1 MIECLVFDKLEIAP
15 NQYVPPFIE
24 PIVAAAKRGDDLV
37 PYVRSLVSSLGF
49 DHFTYGASNTLHPDK
64 NGTTYAYWTA
74 PDEWMHA
81 YAAKGFIEVDP
92 RVFLTCK
99 SAIPLIWDQ
108 TNVRGIGH
116 NVDVFVD
123 TAKRFGICSG
133 VSFML
138 HGPYDGHA
146 ALIFDS
152 HIERND
158 EIRMRL
164 IARNL
169 PDLHMFGCYW
179 HELFAMPL
187 IRQRREHARRASM
200 SDRER
205 ECLQLAANGLTTKDI
220 ASRLRIS
227 ARTVQ
232 FHFGRIC
239 GKLNAANR
247 HEAIAV
253 AVRERLLAAGA
264 EVEPNPPLLAQPGTV
279 APPFIRS
286 PSATHA
292 APPPSARS
300 RAG

>member
-1 MIECLVFDKLEIAP
+1 MIECLVFDKLEIP
-15 NQYVPPFIE
+15 PHQYVPPFLE
-24 PIVAAAKRGDDLV
+24 PLVQAAKRGDDLV
-37 PYVRSLVSSLGF
+37 PYVRSLVTSLGF

-64 NGTTYAYWTA
+64 NGMTYAYWTA
-74 PDEWMHA
+74 PDEWMQA
-81 YAAKGFIEVDP
+81 YASKGFIEVDP

-108 TNVRGIGH
+108 TNVRGIGQ

-146 ALIFDS
+146 AVIFDS
-152 HIERND
+152 HVERND

-179 HELFAMPL
+179 HELFMMPV

-200 SDRER
+200 SGRER

-220 ASRLRIS
+220 ATRLGIS

-232 FHFGRIC
+232 FHFGRLC

-247 HEAIAV
+247 QEAIAV
-253 AVRERLLAAGA
+253 AVRERLLTTGA
-264 EVEPNPPLLAQPGTV
+264 EVEPNPSLLGQLGPVPSPLTHS
-279 APPFIRS
+279 PP
-286 PSATHA
+286 ATRA
-292 APPPSARS
+292 APSPSARS
-300 RAG
+300 RAA